1 MASRKRRG
9 PAGLGRS
16 KGRPAPAPLRGSA
29 GPGRPG
35 AGKERGGAARTAAP
49 GPGTAQ
55 VPASQQISVTKV
67 FLRSLPVD
75 PAPVACPPSTPSGD
89 PMAPRNFALLACS
102 HPRPSGRNRP
112 ICAGQVCTEGPPGR
126 EACPRV
132 LHLCILFN
140 LLSKDAILRINLDG
154 KESKR
159 LFFWDEEL
167 PRILFSLF
175 GLLKDFETDEK
186 IKGVCVC
193 VCVCVSCLAHFSGLS
208 TSRVLR
214 LSLSLSCLQLCKL
227 QKTCSVTSDF
237 CP

>member
-1 MASRKRRG
+1 MPARRGGGSRGQTRPGGRGWSGEQEAARPSGTRTEQRSPRPCTSAPLGGARSAWGGEGKRR
-9 PAGLGRS
+9 R
-16 KGRPAPAPLRGSA
+16 
-29 GPGRPG
+29 
-35 AGKERGGAARTAAP
+35 RTAAP

-89 PMAPRNFALLACS
+89 PMAPRNFALLACR
-102 HPRPSGRNRP
+102 HPRLSGRNRP
-112 ICAGQVCTEGPPGR
+112 RCAGQVCTEGPPGR

-140 LLSKDAILRINLDG
+140 LLNKDAILRINLDG

-159 LFFWDEEL
+159 LCFWDEEL

-175 GLLKDFETDEK
+175 GLL
-186 IKGVCVC
+186 I
-193 VCVCVSCLAHFSGLS
+193 L
-208 TSRVLR
+208 
-214 LSLSLSCLQLCKL
+214 KL
-227 QKTCSVTSDF
+227 TKK
-237 CP
+237 

>member
-1 MASRKRRG
+1 MASRKLRG
-9 PAGLGRS
+9 PAGLGPS

-35 AGKERGGAARTAAP
+35 AGKERGAARTAAP

-89 PMAPRNFALLACS
+89 PMAPRNFALLACR
-102 HPRPSGRNRP
+102 HPRLSGRNRP
-112 ICAGQVCTEGPPGR
+112 RCAGQVCTEGPPGR

-140 LLSKDAILRINLDG
+140 LLNKDAILRINLYG

-159 LFFWDEEL
+159 LCFWDEEL
-167 PRILFSLF
+167 PRLLFSLF

-186 IKGVCVC
+186 IKGCVC
-193 VCVCVSCLAHFSGLS
+193 VPCLAHFSGLS

-227 QKTCSVTSDF
+227 QNTCSVTSDF